1 MPPDVTIPEPFTAST
16 IAEVLGEQ
24 DEGPLTQI
32 RTIVTVFG
40 RFTTWRL
47 LQKTLDVEAHGGLMV
62 DNGSRRR
69 TPGGTFFALA
79 RKWCQSAEEQLQIF
93 GNAYVRT
100 KTGYVWAISKGSAAP
115 RKARTAPAPRP
126 APTLAEALTGLPHLH
141 GDECRM
147 KTTLIGRPDQ
157 IVTRDGYVLFKL
169 TGALAPSLPKG
180 LPKAPPTPLSWVV
193 MVAQKQWTKV
203 AESLARDPG
212 ARAII
217 EGYPCAEGNA
227 LVLLATM
234 CTTTELQKAKA
245 QAKQEV
251 PA

>member
-1 MPPDVTIPEPFTAST
+1 MPPDVTIPEPFNAST

-24 DEGPLTQI
+24 DADPRRLI
-32 RTIVTVFG
+32 RNVLSVFG

-47 LQKTLDVEAHGGLMV
+47 LQKTLDVEAHGGLLV
-62 DNGSRRR
+62 TDGSRRR

-79 RKWCQSAEEQLQIF
+79 RQWCQSADEQQRIF
-93 GNAYVRT
+93 GTASLRMRNGHVRALA
-100 KTGYVWAISKGSAAP
+100 KAP
-115 RKARTAPAPRP
+115 QAPAHPVQ
-126 APTLAEALTGLPHLH
+126 TVAEALTGLPHLH

-180 LPKAPPTPLSWVV
+180 LPKAPPTPLSWIV
-193 MVAQKQWTKV
+193 MVAQKQWGKV
-203 AESLARDPG
+203 AESLARDPQ

-217 EGYPCAEGNA
+217 EGYPCTEGKA
-227 LVLLATM
+227 LRALGDASHHDG
-234 CTTTELQKAKA
+234 
-245 QAKQEV
+245 
-251 PA
+251 